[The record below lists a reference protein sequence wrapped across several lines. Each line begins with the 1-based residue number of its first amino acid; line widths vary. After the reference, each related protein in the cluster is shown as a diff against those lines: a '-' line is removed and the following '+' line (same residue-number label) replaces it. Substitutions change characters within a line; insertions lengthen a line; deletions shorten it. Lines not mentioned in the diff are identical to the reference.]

1 MTTQHVHLHLSA
13 DCLARLRTLAG
24 GERKLSRYLTE
35 LTYREYERRTTDCSQ
50 TVTLVAKKQS

>member
-50 TVTLVAKKQS
+50 TATLVK